1 MTLTNALLIFAGGF
15 ASVFTLGFQSRV
27 VNAGNYTLAAG
38 MSFLIAM
45 SQAHL
50 WKLIADGDGSLWESV
65 VYGLSGMAAIV
76 SAMWIHQRYFR
87 KDRESN
93 DVDG

>member
-1 MTLTNALLIFAGGF
+1 MTLADTLMIFVAGF

-27 VNAGNYTLAAG
+27 VNAGNYKLAAL

-50 WKLIADGDGSLWESV
+50 WFVISKGDGSLLSSA
-65 VYGLSGMAAIV
+65 VYGLSGMAAIT
-76 SAMWIHQRYFR
+76 SAMWVHQKFFS
-87 KDRESN
+87 KKEKTE
-93 DVDG
+93 